1 MTNLKIKAETV
12 HLSERVKVDPVEPE
26 QVVAGELAQG
36 GHDPCLK
43 PTMHSASEKSRQNS
57 QRHHYLIPI
66 HFSEVKPTNLRTS
79 LIVSIAISLALSPP
93 SRNTLSM

>member
-57 QRHHYLIPI
+57 
-66 HFSEVKPTNLRTS
+66 
-79 LIVSIAISLALSPP
+79 
-93 SRNTLSM
+93 